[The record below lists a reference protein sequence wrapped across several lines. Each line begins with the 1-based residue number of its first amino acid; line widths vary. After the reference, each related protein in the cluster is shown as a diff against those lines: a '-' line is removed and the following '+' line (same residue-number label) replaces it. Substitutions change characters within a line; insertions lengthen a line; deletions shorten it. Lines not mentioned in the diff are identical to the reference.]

1 MRERGSSLLAVG
13 VRGVRATLSAVR
25 PCGCSRP
32 AASEL
37 ARGLTRYRSSDV
49 RRIAGLRSSAIEAAL
64 GFNDGPEVVHRDDL
78 VLL

>member
-1 MRERGSSLLAVG
+1 MRGVIGDFERGHTVRLLAPG
-13 VRGVRATLSAVR
+13 GE
-25 PCGCSRP
+25 
-32 AASEL
+32 EL